1 MLGARS
7 AGMGAIDPHSD
18 PNNAVQKEVSQ
29 NDPAMKRGP
38 GDLDPDRLIDV
49 FKQTYDYEFSR
60 RKSHEADWDR
70 AWERMNNRWNFQN
83 KRPWQSQRGM
93 PAVTI
98 LALRLGWEITKQ
110 LETTSG
116 KWFEFETTNPSWQP
130 LVQIP
135 TNLVRWIMKSSDQP
149 ENNFFLNFYDMIVS
163 GLLCE
168 NAVALVLPEEDGYA
182 NVLPDMED
190 VFGTGETKT
199 PFTGE
204 SPTAG
209 QDGGGFRL
217 PDIGFGKPGAG
228 IPKEEEPTLPGTTPF
243 RVRQEA
249 INPRY
254 LLKDSAGRRILRYV
268 MWSQDM
274 TAGEFRSEG
283 EKRKWLNI
291 EEVIKD
297 AVSSEVQQNQQNLK
311 SKELRDKQLTQE
323 KKLDTITLKHYWGA
337 MYDPTTGERLLEN
350 HYYIMAN
357 DKYEVIRPIKNPFWH
372 GQCPLITCGILRFPF
387 SVYNK
392 SFIGLGLDAQESRVE
407 IMNLMLDFLKQAI
420 VPPYEIDLDQFAS
433 TRGNQLAN
441 GISPGMSLYL
451 EKGGKT
457 NPAVGRSQVPDA
469 PASIMT
475 AVGFLEQKYQEF
487 TGAGETGAMPRTRNR
502 ITAAEAKERMGAS
515 AGMMEQAYKNI
526 EHSLLEPILYQT
538 FLVTLQK
545 IPQRMWKSFIQEQ
558 IDTIKGVTTEGTG
571 QEAQQTG
578 LVAKLTAMQSW
589 SARDR
594 FVNLG
599 AAFRPSVTVFSAQ
612 FSKRENLEKLDMMA
626 GMAQKVPQLGPRLRW
641 ARIGEDIVRNLDMDP
656 ARVLWPDT
664 GETAEQPSPMLA
676 APPDQMPPPV
686 EGNPNPGGSPQLP
699 RGVPPPPPPR

>member
-1 MLGARS
+1 MVGARS
-7 AGMGAIDPHSD
+7 AGMGSIDPHSD
-18 PNNAVQKEVSQ
+18 PGREVQKQLSQDAPVSR
-29 NDPAMKRGP
+29 NGAGE
-38 GDLDPDRLIDV
+38 LDAEKLIEV
-49 FKQTYDYEFSR
+49 FKQTYEYENGR
-60 RKSHEADWDR
+60 RRAHEAEWDR

-149 ENNFFLNFYDMIVS
+149 ENNFYINFYDMIVS

-168 NAVALVLPEEDGYA
+168 NAVALVLPEENGYA
-182 NVLPDMED
+182 NIAPDMED
-190 VFGTGETKT
+190 VFGTQDLAKT
-199 PFTGE
+199 PA
-204 SPTAG
+204 P
-209 QDGGGFRL
+209 DGGGFRI
-217 PDIGFGKPGAG
+217 PDVGFGKPGSG
-228 IPKEEEPTLPGTTPF
+228 LPKEQADPTLPGTTPF
-243 RVRQEA
+243 RVRNEA
-249 INPRY
+249 VNPRY
-254 LLKDSAGRRILRYV
+254 LMKDSAGRRKLRYV

-283 EKRKWLNI
+283 EQRGWLNI
-291 EEVIKD
+291 EEIIKD
-297 AVSSEVQQNQQNLK
+297 AMSSETQQNQQNLK
-311 SKELRDKQLTQE
+311 SKELRDKGLTQE
-323 KKLDTITLKHYWGA
+323 KKLDTICLKHYWGA
-337 MYDPTTGERLLEN
+337 MYDPTTGERLLED

-357 DKYEVIRPIKNPFWH
+357 DKHEVIRPIKNPFWH

-420 VPPYEIDLDQFAS
+420 VPPYEVDLDQFAS
-433 TRGNQLAN
+433 TRGNQLAS
-441 GISPGMSLYL
+441 GISPGMTLYL
-451 EKGGKT
+451 EKGGKA

-502 ITAAEAKERMGAS
+502 VTASEAKERMGAS

-526 EHSLLEPILYQT
+526 EHSLLEPLLYQN

-545 IPQRMWKSFIQEQ
+545 IPQKMWKDFIQEQ
-558 IDTIKGVTTEGTG
+558 IDTTKGVTTEGDD
-571 QEAQQTG
+571 QAAEQTG
-578 LVAKLTAMQSW
+578 LLAKLAEMQNW
-589 SARDR
+589 GPRER

-599 AAFRPSVTVFSAQ
+599 ATFRPSVTVFSAQ

-656 ARVLWPDT
+656 SRVLWPDSGDT
-664 GETAEQPSPMLA
+664 MEKPSPMLA
-676 APPDQMPPPV
+676 AAPDQMPPPV
-686 EGNPNPGGSPQLP
+686 DGNPNPGGSPQLP
-699 RGVPPPPPPR
+699 RGVPPPPGPR